1 MTPRA
6 KKNDEAK
13 PEETTALALNVLTDY
28 RIATLAGK
36 NVREIVEANT
46 GGAISLQDLT
56 QVTIPAGG
64 STTFDIAN
72 PIGEDESAKGI
83 EGVLI
88 FWNDRRSYWKTGFD
102 EAADEITPPD
112 CSSADGKTGVGD
124 PGGDC
129 STCMFATFGTARDGG
144 NAQAC
149 KSQRLFFLLRPNSIM
164 PLVIRAAPT
173 SITPSKKYLFGL
185 AAEMVPYWAITTK
198 ITLEAQKNGAIKYS
212 TLQFEAGSML
222 TGDDAAMVNAYRDD
236 LLPALQ
242 ASMVNAPA
250 RADLSASSDP
260 IDEGDLQEM

>member
-1 MTPRA
+1 MA
-6 KKNDEAK
+6 QSSKK
-13 PEETTALALNVLTDY
+13 PETALALNELTDY

-72 PIGEDESAKGI
+72 PLGDDTAEKEI
-83 EGVLI
+83 EGVLV
-88 FWNDRRSYWKTGFD
+88 FWNDRRAYWSKDLDDADDD
-102 EAADEITPPD
+102 EGGMVPD
-112 CSSADGKTGVGD
+112 CSSADGKTGVGS

-129 STCMFATFGTARDGG
+129 STCIFAAFGSARDGG

-149 KSQRLFFLLRPNSIM
+149 KSQRLFFLLRPNGIM

-173 SITPSKKYLFGL
+173 SIQPSKKYLFGL

-212 TLQFEAGSML
+212 TLNFEAGSIL
-222 TGDDAAMVNAYRDD
+222 TGDDAAMVDAYRND
-236 LLPALQ
+236 LLPALE

-250 RADLSASSDP
+250 RAVGQDASAP
-260 IDEGDLQEM
+260 VNEGDLAEI

>member
-1 MTPRA
+1 MAQRS
-6 KKNDEAK
+6 KKSEAK
-13 PEETTALALNVLTDY
+13 IETSLALKELTDY
-28 RIATLAGK
+28 RIATIEGK

-46 GGAISLQDLT
+46 GGAITLQDLT

-72 PIGEDESAKGI
+72 PIGNDEAEKEI

-88 FWNDRRSYWKTGFD
+88 FWNDRRAYWSVD
-102 EAADEITPPD
+102 LDDIDADEGGQVPD
-112 CSSADGKTGVGD
+112 CSSADGKTGVGS

-129 STCMFATFGTARDGG
+129 STCVFAAFGSSRDGG

-149 KSQRLFFLLRPNSIM
+149 KSQRLFFLLRPKGIM

-173 SITPSKKYLFGL
+173 SIAPSKKYLFGL

-212 TLQFEAGSML
+212 TLNFEAGSIL
-222 TGDDAAMVNAYRDD
+222 TGDDAAMVNAYRND
-236 LLPALQ
+236 LLPALE
-242 ASMVNAPA
+242 ASTINAPA
-250 RADLSASSDP
+250 RASFSGDSVP
-260 IDEGDLQEM
+260 VDEGDLVEI